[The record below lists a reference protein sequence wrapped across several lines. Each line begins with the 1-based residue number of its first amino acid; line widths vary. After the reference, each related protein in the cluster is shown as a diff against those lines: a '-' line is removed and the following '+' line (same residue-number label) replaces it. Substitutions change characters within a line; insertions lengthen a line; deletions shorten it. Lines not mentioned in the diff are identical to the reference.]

1 MANLAW
7 AAGLNRQRVLR
18 ADLLLLLAALIW
30 GFGFVAQR
38 VGTTV
43 VPPFSFNAIRFAMGA
58 LLLAPLIFLRGQ
70 KRYAGNLE
78 NPQQQVL
85 STPADFRSK
94 LILWGGGAVAGLLVA
109 VAVNFQ
115 QFGIAT
121 TTAGKAGFITGLY
134 MVLVPFLGYFVHHRP
149 GWGSW
154 IGALISALG
163 LFFLSVGSDF
173 SIAPG
178 DLLLLACAT
187 TFAFQVLLVGWLSP
201 RCDPL
206 QLAWVEFFFCAI
218 FCAIGALFLEHITWQ
233 SINDGLTPLLYSGI
247 ASVGIGYTLQVVGQR
262 DANPTHAS
270 ILMNMEAVFAAL
282 GGWWIL
288 GEVLSGRALLGCALM
303 FVGML
308 LAQLKP

>member
-1 MANLAW
+1 M
-7 AAGLNRQRVLR
+7 LR
-18 ADLLLLLAALIW
+18 ADLFLLVAALVW

-38 VGTTV
+38 VGTEV
-43 VPPFSFNAIRFAMGA
+43 LPPFSFNAIRFAMGA
-58 LLLAPLIFLRGQ
+58 VLLAPLIFMRG
-70 KRYAGNLE
+70 KRPYSVDRDS
-78 NPQQQVL
+78 PQQLVSPRQHVL
-85 STPADFRSK
+85 STSADFRLK
-94 LILWGGGAVAGLLVA
+94 LVLWGGGAVAGLLVA

-121 TTAGKAGFITGLY
+121 TTAGKAGFITGMY
-134 MVLVPFLGYFVHHRP
+134 MVLVPFLGYFVRHRP

-163 LFFLSVGSDF
+163 LFFLSVGSNF
-173 SIAPG
+173 TIAPG
-178 DLLLLACAT
+178 DLLLLVCAV

-218 FCAIGALFLEHITWQ
+218 FCAIGALLFEHITWQ
-233 SINDGLTPLLYSGI
+233 AVSDGLIPLLYSGI
-247 ASVGIGYTLQVVGQR
+247 ASVAIGYTLQVVGQR

-282 GGWWIL
+282 GGWLIL

>member
-1 MANLAW
+1 SSVDRDSPRQLDS
-7 AAGLNRQRVLR
+7 LRQLDSPRQRVL
-18 ADLLLLLAALIW
+18 L
-30 GFGFVAQR
+30 
-38 VGTTV
+38 T
-43 VPPFSFNAIRFAMGA
+43 S
-58 LLLAPLIFLRGQ
+58 
-70 KRYAGNLE
+70 
-78 NPQQQVL
+78 
-85 STPADFRSK
+85 ADFRLK
-94 LILWGGGAVAGLLVA
+94 LVLWGGGAVAGLLVA

-121 TTAGKAGFITGLY
+121 TTAGKAGFITGMY
-134 MVLVPFLGYFVHHRP
+134 MILVPFLGFFVRHRP

-173 SIAPG
+173 TIAPG
-178 DLLLLACAT
+178 DLLLLACAV

-206 QLAWVEFFFCAI
+206 QLAWVEFFFCAV
-218 FCAIGALFLEHITWQ
+218 FCAIGALLFEHITWQ
-233 SINDGLTPLLYSGI
+233 AVSDGLVPLLYSGI
-247 ASVGIGYTLQVVGQR
+247 ASVAIGYTLQVVGQR

-282 GGWWIL
+282 GGWLIL

>member
-1 MANLAW
+1 
-7 AAGLNRQRVLR
+7 VLR
-18 ADLLLLLAALIW
+18 ADLFLLVAALVW

-38 VGTTV
+38 VGTEV
-43 VPPFSFNAIRFAMGA
+43 LPPFSFNAIRFAMGA
-58 LLLAPLIFLRGQ
+58 VLLAPLIFMRG
-70 KRYAGNLE
+70 KRPYSVDRDS
-78 NPQQQVL
+78 PQQLVSPRQHVL
-85 STPADFRSK
+85 STSADFRLK
-94 LILWGGGAVAGLLVA
+94 LVLWGGGAVAGLLVA

-121 TTAGKAGFITGLY
+121 TTAGKAGFITGMY
-134 MVLVPFLGYFVHHRP
+134 MVLVPFLGYFVRHRP

-163 LFFLSVGSDF
+163 LFFLSVGSNF
-173 SIAPG
+173 TIAPG
-178 DLLLLACAT
+178 DLLLLVCAV

-218 FCAIGALFLEHITWQ
+218 FCAIGALLFEHITWQ
-233 SINDGLTPLLYSGI
+233 AVSDGLIPLLYSGI
-247 ASVGIGYTLQVVGQR
+247 ASVAIGYTLQVVGQR

-282 GGWWIL
+282 GGWLIL